1 MNDNELHMY
10 AVALNF
16 TNYLVQNREM
26 LFEINSKMHMR
37 KKCLLLLF
45 TNNLKKGREEGKYNE
60 LLNYRQIIKP
70 NYGPSFSSPLIFF

>member
-10 AVALNF
+10 VVALDF

-37 KKCLLLLF
+37 KKM
-45 TNNLKKGREEGKYNE
+45 
-60 LLNYRQIIKP
+60 
-70 NYGPSFSSPLIFF
+70 PSFVIHK